1 MIGSLQLQY
10 NRGRQAVIT
19 NELIDIIT
27 VSRLGAG
34 PRSGTSVMLMY
45 LRVLR
50 LCKRTEIRREDRK
63 NQVATMQL
71 NSDSERWFLLI
82 SPLPCA
88 FNPDYPLRNGSNIIR
103 ALSTSAAVERLGLS
117 LYSAQF
123 D

>member
-27 VSRLGAG
+27 VSRPGAASH
-34 PRSGTSVMLMY
+34 SGTSIMLIR

-50 LCKRTEIRREDRK
+50 LCKRMEICREDWK

-71 NSDSERWFLLI
+71 NSDS
-82 SPLPCA
+82 
-88 FNPDYPLRNGSNIIR
+88 
-103 ALSTSAAVERLGLS
+103 
-117 LYSAQF
+117 Q
-123 D
+123 